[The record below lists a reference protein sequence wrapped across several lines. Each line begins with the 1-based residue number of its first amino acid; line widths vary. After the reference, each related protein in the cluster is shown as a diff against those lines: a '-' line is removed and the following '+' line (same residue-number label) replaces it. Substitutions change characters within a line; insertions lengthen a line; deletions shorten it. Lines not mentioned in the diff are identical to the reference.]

1 MLMRNVMEYNGKT
14 LFSTQELNELHNK
27 MLKFATIQLKDEHL
41 AEDAVQEAFYIAFNK
56 VEQFEQRASFKTWL
70 FTILKN
76 KVIDIL
82 REQQRYLLHSD
93 QQANEDVIENRFF
106 DQTEH
111 WDIRFTPK
119 PIIKAHLLIHQQEF
133 WTILQ
138 CCLERLPQQQARVFM
153 MREFM
158 EFSSDEIC
166 FHEEISTS
174 NLNVLLYR
182 ARLKL
187 QDCLVKKGVENH

>member
-1 MLMRNVMEYNGKT
+1 MEYNGKA
-14 LFSTQELNELHNK
+14 LFSTQELNEIHSK

-41 AEDAVQEAFYIAFNK
+41 AEDAVQETFYIALNK
-56 VEQFEQRASFKTWL
+56 LEQFEQRASFKTWF

-76 KVIDIL
+76 KIIDLL

-93 QQANEDVIENRFF
+93 QQANEEATEDHFF
-106 DQTEH
+106 DQTDH
-111 WDIRFTPK
+111 WDARFTPK
-119 PIIKAHLLIHQQEF
+119 PINKANLLINHQEF

-138 CCLERLPQQQARVFM
+138 CCLDRLPQQQSRVFM

-166 FHEEISTS
+166 VHEEISTS

-187 QDCLVKKGVENH
+187 QDCLIKKGVEKH